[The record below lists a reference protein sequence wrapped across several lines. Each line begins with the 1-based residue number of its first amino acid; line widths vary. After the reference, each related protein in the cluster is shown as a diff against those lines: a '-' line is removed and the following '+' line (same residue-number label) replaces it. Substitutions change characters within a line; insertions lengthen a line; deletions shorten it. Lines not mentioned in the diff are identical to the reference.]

1 MLLPVPE
8 FEIMSTTLELSD
20 EQSSMVTV
28 RIKQSRN
35 TEPGRGNHIGE
46 ASNAG
51 PVIVEAKDRRLG
63 NGCSRQEKQL
73 TVIKNRCGERGNGSV
88 GEI

>member
-1 MLLPVPE
+1 MPSLQIIATV
-8 FEIMSTTLELSD
+8 LELLNK
-20 EQSSMVTV
+20 QGSMIAV
-28 RIKQSRN
+28 RGLQPRK
-35 TEPGRGNHIGE
+35 TEPGRGNHVEE

-51 PVIVEAKDRRLG
+51 LVIVEAKDRRLG